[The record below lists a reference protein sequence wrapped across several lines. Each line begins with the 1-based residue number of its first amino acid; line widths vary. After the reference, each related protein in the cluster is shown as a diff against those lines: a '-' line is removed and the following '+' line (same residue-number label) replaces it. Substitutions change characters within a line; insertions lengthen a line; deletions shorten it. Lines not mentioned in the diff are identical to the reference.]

1 VKLIPIIGSE
11 INMQMDVVYRRL
23 SEYIPH
29 QRLLLNE
36 PMKNH
41 TSFRI
46 GGAADILVTP
56 AQDSEIIHTIRV
68 CNELSTPMFVMGNG
82 SNLLVRDGGI
92 RGVVIKLSDNYS
104 HITMEGNIIKAQSGV
119 LLTDLSRIA
128 TENSLRGLEFACG
141 IPGTLGG
148 AVVMNAGA
156 YGGEMKDIV
165 VSVTTVD
172 RQGNYHTFQLGDMNF
187 GYRTSIIQTNGHI
200 VLEVVMKL
208 EYGDKQESLELVADL
223 TRRRKEKQPL
233 EYPSAG
239 STFKRPVGYYAG
251 KLIQDSGLKGLR
263 VGDAQISDLHAG
275 FIINLGN
282 ATAKNVI
289 DLISQVQ
296 EIILEKY
303 GVEMIPEVRIVGE
316 G

>member
-1 VKLIPIIGSE
+1 MP
-11 INMQMDVVYRRL
+11 MDLVYKRL
-23 SEYIPH
+23 NEYIPQ
-29 QRLLLNE
+29 QRLLVNE

-46 GGAADILVTP
+46 GGVADILATP
-56 AQDSEIIHTIRV
+56 AEDSEIIHAIRV

-104 HITMEGNIIKAQSGV
+104 HIDLEGNTIKAQSGV
-119 LLTDLSRIA
+119 ILTDLSKIA

-165 VSVTTVD
+165 MSVTTVD
-172 RQGNYHTFQLGDMNF
+172 RQGKYHTLQLEDMNF
-187 GYRTSIIQTNGHI
+187 GYRTSTIQANGHL

-208 EYGDKQESLELVADL
+208 EYGNKQESLELVADL
-223 TRRRKEKQPL
+223 SRRRKEKQPL

-263 VGDAQISDLHAG
+263 VGDAQISDQHAG

-282 ATAKNVI
+282 ATAQNVI
-289 DLISQVQ
+289 DLISKVQ
-296 EIILEKY
+296 EIISEKY

>member
-1 VKLIPIIGSE
+1 MSME
-11 INMQMDVVYRRL
+11 IAYKRL
-23 SEYIPH
+23 NEYIPH
-29 QRLLLNE
+29 QRLLVNE

-41 TSFRI
+41 TSFKI
-46 GGAADILVTP
+46 GGAADILVIP
-56 AQDSEIIHTIRV
+56 SENREVVHVLRA
-68 CNELSTPMFVMGNG
+68 CNDLSVPVFVMGNG

-92 RGVVIKLSDNYS
+92 RGVVIKLSDNFS
-104 HITMEGNIIKAQSGV
+104 DINIEGNSVKAQSGV
-119 LLTDLSRIA
+119 LLSTLSESA

-148 AVVMNAGA
+148 AVAMNAGA
-156 YGGEMKDIV
+156 YGGQMEDIV
-165 VSVTTVD
+165 VSVATVD
-172 RQGNYHTFQLGDMNF
+172 RQGNYHAFQPQDMNF
-187 GYRTSIIQTNGHI
+187 GYRTSSIQTNGHI
-200 VLEVVMKL
+200 ILDVTMELEH
-208 EYGDKQESLELVADL
+208 GDLQESLELVADL
-223 TRRRKEKQPL
+223 TRRRAEKQPL
-233 EYPSAG
+233 SYPSAG

-289 DLISQVQ
+289 DLICKVQ
-296 EIILEKY
+296 KIILDKY

-316 G
+316 E

>member
-1 VKLIPIIGSE
+1 
-11 INMQMDVVYRRL
+11 
-23 SEYIPH
+23 
-29 QRLLLNE
+29 
-36 PMKNH
+36 
-41 TSFRI
+41 
-46 GGAADILVTP
+46 
-56 AQDSEIIHTIRV
+56 
-68 CNELSTPMFVMGNG
+68 
-82 SNLLVRDGGI
+82 
-92 RGVVIKLSDNYS
+92 
-104 HITMEGNIIKAQSGV
+104 
-119 LLTDLSRIA
+119 
-128 TENSLRGLEFACG
+128 
-141 IPGTLGG
+141 
-148 AVVMNAGA
+148 MNAGA